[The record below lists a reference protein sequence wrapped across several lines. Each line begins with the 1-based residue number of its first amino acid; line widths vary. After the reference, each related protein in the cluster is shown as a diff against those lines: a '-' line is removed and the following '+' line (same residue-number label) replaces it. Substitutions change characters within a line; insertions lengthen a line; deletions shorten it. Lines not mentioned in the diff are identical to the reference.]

1 MNANTT
7 NSGTTTGDTLPNPGD
22 ATQLRHVL
30 GHVPT
35 SVTIVTALSRG
46 LPIGVTV
53 GSFGSVSLD
62 PPLVNF
68 FIDRSSTTW
77 PRLNESST
85 FTVNVLGMDHAHLC
99 RSFSRRGADRFEG
112 VAWEPSPSG
121 NPVLSE
127 AIAALDCSR
136 YKVDIIGDH
145 IQVVGRVESMQLQNA
160 GLPLVFY
167 RGDFLRLGSGPD
179 SSRQAGE
186 A

>member
-1 MNANTT
+1 MNA
-7 NSGTTTGDTLPNPGD
+7 DTIKAGPVPDPAD
-22 ATQLRHVL
+22 AAQLRHVL

-53 GSFGSVSLD
+53 GSFSSVSLD

-85 FTVNVLGMDHAHLC
+85 FTVNVLGMDHASLC

-112 VAWEPSPSG
+112 VEWEPSPSG
-121 NPVLSE
+121 NPVISQ
-127 AIAALDCSR
+127 AVAALDCSR
-136 YKVDIIGDH
+136 YKIEMLGDH

-160 GLPLVFY
+160 GPPLVFY
-167 RGDFLRLGSGPD
+167 RGDFLRFGCEAASG
-179 SSRQAGE
+179 G
-186 A
+186 